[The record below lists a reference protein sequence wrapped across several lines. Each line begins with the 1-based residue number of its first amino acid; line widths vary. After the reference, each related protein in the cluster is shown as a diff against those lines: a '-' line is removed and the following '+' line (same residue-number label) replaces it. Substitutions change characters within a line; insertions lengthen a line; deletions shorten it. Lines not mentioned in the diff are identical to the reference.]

1 MGLAD
6 RDYARA
12 PAPSFRPIGVR
23 GRSPLSATVWLVVV
37 CVGVFF
43 LDNSLPR
50 VAVQFSELVPLA
62 GRAQMLADL
71 QKSKAES
78 TVIQGP
84 VDARGV
90 GSLLLYPGKVDPRVV
105 LARRVEPIAVGQY
118 RLAGPISALL
128 EFTTAQAVGWI
139 DVRGE
144 MTGLQFLRFLGY
156 GFLHVNLTHLLLNM
170 LGLWMFG
177 PIIEQAFG
185 RRRFFAIFSVGVIA
199 GALLFLLLNAA
210 GIAFARSGTSVPGLL
225 SNDPW
230 TPLIGASAGVYAIII
245 SAARLR
251 PNEEVVLLGI
261 VPMRLR
267 TLAFG
272 MIAIAIWTLLTAG
285 SNAGGE
291 AAHLGG
297 AIAGWW
303 IVQRPHLVDDFFDL
317 FGRRVSPRSTRP
329 LGPAAARSAPSVAE
343 VDRILDKVRASGVHS
358 LTARERATLEAA
370 SRAANGGGRR
380 G

>member
-1 MGLAD
+1 MGLSD

-12 PAPSFRPIGVR
+12 ATPGYRPIGVR
-23 GRSPLSATVWLVVV
+23 GRSPLSATVWLVLV
-37 CVGVFF
+37 CVGVFL
-43 LDNSLPR
+43 LDNALPK
-50 VAVQFSELVPLA
+50 VAVQFSELVPLE

-71 QKSKAES
+71 QKSKAET
-78 TVIQGP
+78 TVVRGP

-90 GSLLLYPGKVDPRVV
+90 GSLLLYPGAVDPKIVV
-105 LARRVEPIAVGQY
+105 ARRIEPIAVGRY

-144 MTGLQFLRFLGY
+144 MTGLQFWRFLGY

-177 PIIEQAFG
+177 PIIEQTFG
-185 RRRFFAIFSVGVIA
+185 RRRFSAIFAVGVIA
-199 GALLFLLLNAA
+199 GALLFLVLNAA
-210 GIAFARSGTSVPGLL
+210 GIAFARGGTTVPGLL

-245 SAARLR
+245 SAAWLR
-251 PNEEVVLLGI
+251 PNEQVVLLGI

-267 TLAFG
+267 TLALL
-272 MIAIAIWTLLTAG
+272 MIGIAIWTLLTAG
-285 SNAGGE
+285 GNAGGE

-317 FGRRVSPRSTRP
+317 FGRRVSTRTTRP
-329 LGPAAARSAPSVAE
+329 LGPDDRE
-343 VDRILDKVRASGVHS
+343 VDRILDKVRAKGVHS
-358 LTARERATLEAA
+358 LSARERAALEAA
-370 SRAANGGGRR
+370 SRAAGGGGRR
-380 G
+380 V